1 VTLAESQAFSGFS
14 VDDADRAR
22 AFYEETL
29 GLPVS
34 VIEGPR
40 GNSLRLTLGSG
51 AEVFV
56 YTKPG
61 HTPASFTVLNFPVP
75 DIAAAVDEL
84 VSRGVTFQ
92 RYEGMPFDERGIM
105 TGGGPLI
112 AWFTDPAGNIFSV
125 LQQD

>member
-1 VTLAESQAFSGFS
+1 MLAESQAFSGFS
-14 VDDADRAR
+14 VDDPEQAR

-29 GLPVS
+29 GLPVT

-40 GNSLRLTLGSG
+40 GNSLRLSLGSG

-56 YTKPG
+56 YSKPY

-84 VSRGVTFQ
+84 ASRGVTFQ

-112 AWFTDPAGNIFSV
+112 AWFTDPAGNVLSV
-125 LQQD
+125 LQEG

>member
-1 VTLAESQAFSGFS
+1 VLADSQAFSGFS
-14 VDDADRAR
+14 VDDPDKAR
-22 AFYEETL
+22 AFYEGTL
-29 GLPVS
+29 GLPVT

-40 GNSLRLTLGSG
+40 GSSLRLALGSG

-56 YTKPG
+56 YTKPD
-61 HTPASFTVLNFPVP
+61 HTPAAFTVLNFPVP

-84 VSRGVTFQ
+84 ASRGVSFQ